1 MTTSNLTR
9 RDFSARF
16 ASLLSV
22 WGLAGTARAF
32 VDGPH
37 ASHLLNKIAP
47 RSAGDDISHV
57 AEAIHQEVSFKA
69 SRKRVYEALTDAKQF
84 DQVTLLGEARRS
96 RGKKATEIS
105 REPGGTFSLFG
116 GYIVG
121 RNIELVPNERLVQAW
136 REISWKPGVYSL
148 VKFELVADDAGT
160 KIVFDQR
167 GFPNGEADHLLPGWK
182 ANYWDPLK
190 QYLEK

>member
-9 RDFSARF
+9 RDFSAKF

-22 WGLAGTARAF
+22 LGLAGTARAF
-32 VDGPH
+32 FDGP
-37 ASHLLNKIAP
+37 HLLNKIAP

-84 DQVTLLGEARRS
+84 DQVTLLGEARKS

-105 REPGGTFSLFG
+105 REPGGSFSLFG
-116 GYIVG
+116 G
-121 RNIELVPNERLVQAW
+121 
-136 REISWKPGVYSL
+136 
-148 VKFELVADDAGT
+148 
-160 KIVFDQR
+160 
-167 GFPNGEADHLLPGWK
+167 
-182 ANYWDPLK
+182 
-190 QYLEK
+190 